1 MAKQLQ
7 IRRGKTDEIDNFIG
21 AEGELTYDTE
31 SKEVKVHDGVT
42 KGGINVSAPVTLTP
56 ATPIKA
62 GVIQLAT
69 QTEVSTGV
77 NATKAVTPATMNG
90 GVKPLLGIKGDA
102 PIFAARAVGTIESNR
117 LVVKGNVKYTS
128 TEVNRRGVVVFNTPL
143 MSNSYT
149 VMVSSLDPSRRIEVM
164 RGSATKEGF
173 TFVAWD
179 NTTNET
185 RVLPDFSFVVYEGE

>member
-56 ATPIKA
+56 ATPLKA

-69 QTEVSTGV
+69 QTEVSTGI
-77 NATKAVTPATMNG
+77 NATKAVTPSTMKEG
-90 GVKPLLGIKGDA
+90 VGAALGVKKGAPVFGARAWGVVQNNVLVGKGNASVSVQQGTHWTITFPTPMPNNNYLISIHGDA
-102 PIFAARAVGTIESNR
+102 FQAVRAIMQVNGKKPDS
-117 LVVKGNVKYTS
+117 YTFS
-128 TEVNRRGVVVFNTPL
+128 FTPL
-143 MSNSYT
+143 TTGDILSIRDFHF
-149 VMVSSLDPSRRIEVM
+149 MVYAE
-164 RGSATKEGF
+164 E
-173 TFVAWD
+173 
-179 NTTNET
+179 
-185 RVLPDFSFVVYEGE
+185 